1 MIRTIAVEGYRSL
14 RHLVVGLGALTVV
27 TGANGSG
34 KTSVYRALR
43 LLADLTR
50 DGALTSLAREGG
62 LRSAL
67 HAGPR
72 TTAPVSLRL
81 GFADDDLSYA
91 VDLGL
96 PQPPAPFPLD
106 PEVKSEVV
114 WSGPHLRPGAV
125 LADRKGTRVR
135 VRERHGELVVAPWQ
149 VRSHESL
156 VATLADPSEAPELYA
171 IREQARRWRFYDHV
185 RTDVEAPARRPGVA
199 TFTPVLAPDGSDLA
213 AALLTIQRVGVA
225 AALDGAVEAA
235 FPGSSL
241 RVEEDADGGCRLALE
256 QPGVRRALGVAE
268 LSDGTVRFLLLAAA
282 LLSPRPPAL
291 LVLNEPEASLHPSLM
306 PALAALVTDAA
317 TRSQVVVVTHSG
329 ELVRAL
335 RQGSGPSD
343 TVDPSGDAPAVP
355 LELVE
360 LHRDGGATGVVGSLP
375 FVGPAWWWPRG

>member
-14 RHLVVGLGALTVV
+14 RHLVVGLGTLTVV
-27 TGANGSG
+27 TGPNGSG

-50 DGALTSLAREGG
+50 DGALSSLAREGG

-67 HAGPR
+67 HAGPWTGER
-72 TTAPVSLRL
+72 VSLRL

-91 VDLGL
+91 VDLGM
-96 PQPPAPFPLD
+96 PQPPTPFPLD

-114 WSGPHLRPGAV
+114 WAGPHLRAGAV
-125 LADRKGTRVR
+125 LADRKGPRVR
-135 VRERHGELVVAPWQ
+135 IRDRDGELVVAPWQ
-149 VRSHESL
+149 VRAHESL
-156 VATLADPSEAPELYA
+156 VATLADPAEAPELYA

-185 RTDVEAPARRPGVA
+185 RTDADAPARRPGVA
-199 TFTPVLAPDGSDLA
+199 TFTPVLAADGADLA

-225 AALDGAVEAA
+225 QTLDSAVDAA
-235 FPGSSL
+235 FPGCTL
-241 RVEEDADGGCRLALE
+241 QVGEDADGGCRLTLD
-256 QPGVRRALGVAE
+256 QPGVRRPLGVAE

-306 PALAALVTDAA
+306 PALAALVADAA

-335 RQGSGPSD
+335 RA
-343 TVDPSGDAPAVP
+343 DADL
-355 LELVE
+355 LEL
-360 LHRDGGATGVVGSLP
+360 HKDGGATGVVGSLA
-375 FVGPAWWWPRG
+375 FEGPEWSWPRR